1 MAAHPI
7 QLIRTGARVLEP
19 LDDVDLVLRGPDG
32 GPTTV
37 KNAMFGFAPEFTIG
51 TTSGS
56 PQAFGPAF
64 EPAYG
69 EQSAYVFS
77 SEQTAGAVT
86 GRG

>member
-1 MAAHPI
+1 
-7 QLIRTGARVLEP
+7 
-19 LDDVDLVLRGPDG
+19 
-32 GPTTV
+32 
-37 KNAMFGFAPEFTIG
+37 MFGFAPEFTIG

-56 PQAFGPAF
+56 PQAFGPSF